1 MNSMQDFAL
10 VTQAAEYIVG
20 MTGLLLFALLW
31 KALSKP
37 KKGARA

>member
-1 MNSMQDFAL
+1 MNSQQDFAL
-10 VTQAAEYIVG
+10 VTQAAEYMVG

-31 KALSKP
+31 KLLSKP

>member
-20 MTGLLLFALLW
+20 MTGLLLFAFLW

-37 KKGARA
+37 KKGEAR

>member
-1 MNSMQDFAL
+1 MQDFAL

-20 MTGLLLFALLW
+20 MTGLFLFVLLW

-37 KKGARA
+37 KKEGVR

>member
-20 MTGLLLFALLW
+20 MAGLLIFVFLW

-37 KKGARA
+37 SQRRA